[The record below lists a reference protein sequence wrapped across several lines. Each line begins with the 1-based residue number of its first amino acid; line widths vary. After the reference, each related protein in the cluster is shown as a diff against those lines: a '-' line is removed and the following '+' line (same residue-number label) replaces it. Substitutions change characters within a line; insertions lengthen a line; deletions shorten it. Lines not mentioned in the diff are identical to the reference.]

1 MLAFKI
7 EIFRAHSEF
16 GVKNFEMEATLFLA
30 FCHRA
35 GISGAVFCVS
45 FLDRLKG
52 DRNAE
57 QQSDEDLGSFEER
70 PLLAVMQFIKNQLN
84 R

>member
-1 MLAFKI
+1 
-7 EIFRAHSEF
+7 
-16 GVKNFEMEATLFLA
+16 MEATLFLA